1 VGAESAQA
9 AKLVI
14 RDVTFCTEHTQTFGI
29 GGNFLPADNTGP
41 ATNFDG
47 ETRQLAHSLIWN
59 AECTNFHP
67 KTTFDNLD
75 LAKEYKNMRR
85 VYRLSAFLVIASA
98 LAFAETWSGKLID
111 AGCADP
117 QKTEA
122 CVPTASTAAFAI
134 NAAGKVLKLDAA
146 GNTKAAEAMKA
157 RENSADRAKNA
168 NREITATV
176 QGTASEDT
184 IKVDS
189 IELR

>member
-1 VGAESAQA
+1 
-9 AKLVI
+9 
-14 RDVTFCTEHTQTFGI
+14 
-29 GGNFLPADNTGP
+29 
-41 ATNFDG
+41 
-47 ETRQLAHSLIWN
+47 
-59 AECTNFHP
+59 
-67 KTTFDNLD
+67 
-75 LAKEYKNMRR
+75 MRR
-85 VYRLSAFLVIASA
+85 VYRLSAFLVVASA

-134 NAAGKVLKLDAA
+134 NTAGKVLKLDAA

-176 QGTASEDT
+176 QGTLSEDT